1 MVESMNNIKLVR
13 IDFRLIHG
21 QVITKWR
28 NIIAATEIVI
38 VDDKLSK
45 DSFLADIYVMAA
57 PPGVKVHVLS
67 EETFITGVR
76 AGDYDDGKSNVL
88 LLFKSIGNLRHLIEQ
103 DVNLPTIQIGGL
115 GGGVN
120 RRSVVNG
127 ISIDDQDLQDLRFI
141 QEKGAEVYF
150 QVTPEEVRLTL
161 DKAIARLEG

>member
-1 MVESMNNIKLVR
+1 MNNIKLVR

-57 PPGVKVHVLS
+57 PPGVAVHVLS
-67 EETFITGVR
+67 EEAFLSGAR
-76 AGDYDDGKSNVL
+76 AGDYSNGKSNVL
-88 LLFKSIGNLRHLIEQ
+88 LLFKSIGNLRHLVEQ
-103 DVNLPTIQIGGL
+103 DVNFPAVQIGGL

-127 ISIDDQDLQDLRFI
+127 ISIDDQDLQDLKFI
-141 QEKGAEVYF
+141 QARGAEVYF

-161 DKAIARLEG
+161 DKAITRLEG